1 MARVMTSGRVT
12 TSEMQQW
19 AIRSQVLGAEREDAV
34 HRLNGGGFALE
45 HA

>member
-12 TSEMQQW
+12 TSKMQQW
-19 AIRSQVLGAEREDAV
+19 AIRSQVLGARREDAV